1 MEQIT
6 MVEALKDM
14 KIEKLQ
20 EEIKKLKEE
29 NLNLKQIIMYQS
41 YEKAGIKKLSIKK
54 DS

>member
-6 MVEALKDM
+6 IAETLKDM
-14 KIEKLQ
+14 KIQQLEKRI
-20 EEIKKLKEE
+20 EELKQE

>member
-6 MVEALKDM
+6 IAETLKDM
-14 KIEKLQ
+14 KIQQLEKKI
-20 EEIKKLKEE
+20 EELKQE

>member
-6 MVEALKDM
+6 ITETLKDM
-14 KIEKLQ
+14 KIQQLEKKI
-20 EEIKKLKEE
+20 EELKQE

-41 YEKAGIKKLSIKK
+41 YEKAGIKKLNIKK